1 MTIKWGTTIHWY
13 KDVYV
18 KSMLEMTELRSNGQN
33 PQAKWEKKIQ
43 EDIKENTIKI
53 TEEKEKRQTNW

>member
-1 MTIKWGTTIHWY
+1 MQ
-13 KDVYV
+13 
-18 KSMLEMTELRSNGQN
+18 EMTELRSNGQN

-53 TEEKEKRQTNW
+53 TEEERKKANKMIKGSPPTM